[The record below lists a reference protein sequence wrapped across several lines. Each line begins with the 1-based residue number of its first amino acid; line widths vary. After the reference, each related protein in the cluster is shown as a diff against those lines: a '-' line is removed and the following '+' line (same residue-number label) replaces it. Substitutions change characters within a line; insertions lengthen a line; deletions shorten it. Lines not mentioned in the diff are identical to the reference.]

1 MTLAPGPGAPQ
12 GPSLDAP
19 VRLAVVTAIFAATHL
34 VSIAFVVMPEDIEP
48 LRLTAGICLA
58 AFIRAPRREW
68 PILAPILVAAGVLA
82 ELALGRDASA
92 IASAAIEIPAG
103 IAGASL
109 FLSLTGRDAALES
122 RWSVL
127 ALFLAA
133 VLAALFAA
141 AAERIAGPAADSQIL
156 LATAAGGFIGTILV
170 AAPLLDWRWVLA
182 ERRAALDIAELVGLL
197 AAVVTLSVF
206 AFFVLSENEP
216 LSLIAVLAPIPLVA
230 WSSVR
235 LSRGEAGL
243 LLMTMAV
250 IAVWATAHGHGP
262 IGALPGDAAQDILWI
277 QVILAVGSVTTL
289 LLSAA
294 VADARRSEASV
305 QRTAALL
312 HSVIETSPE
321 AVVTIDA
328 RGIVLSFSQAAER
341 LFGHAAAEV
350 IGRNVKMLMPT
361 HFREQHDAYIARYL
375 ATGERRI
382 IGIGRVVAGQRKD
395 GTTFPMELSVG
406 EVAQAGQ
413 RVFTGFIRDL
423 SEQQRTEMR
432 IQEIQSELFHMSR
445 LSDMGQFASA
455 LAHEVNQ
462 PLAAIANYSQAARQ
476 LAAANEQSRPLD
488 GILAKVEQQ
497 ADRAAQ
503 IIRRLRGFIEKH
515 QIEYRAEDLNKV
527 IEEALAL
534 ALVGSRGRDTRV
546 RLALSA
552 DLPAASIDRVH
563 VQQVVFN
570 LVRNAREAMTDSP
583 AREILISSKP
593 VDGGM
598 IEVTVADTGPGLAP
612 DVEARLFQP
621 FVTTKVDGMGVG
633 LSICRSII
641 EAHGGRLW
649 YEAGAAGGAVFRFT
663 VPVAKAPTEIPTESD
678 GERSDA

>member
-1 MTLAPGPGAPQ
+1 MNRAAPSAAQPSFSAPI
-12 GPSLDAP
+12 
-19 VRLAVVTAIFAATHL
+19 RFAVVGAIFAATL
-34 VSIAFVVMPEDIEP
+34 ALSAAFVIMPEGVIAFRP
-48 LRLTAGICLA
+48 TAGVCLA
-58 AFIRAPRREW
+58 AFARAPRRDW
-68 PILAPILVAAGVLA
+68 PVLA
-82 ELALGRDASA
+82 TVLLVVALAVEFALGHGAAAAA
-92 IASAAIEIPAG
+92 IAALSVLASV
-103 IAGASL
+103 AGAWVFSAVA
-109 FLSLTGRDAALES
+109 GREAALES
-122 RWSVL
+122 RWSV
-127 ALFLAA
+127 
-133 VLAALFAA
+133 VALFAA
-141 AAERIAGPAADSQIL
+141 ALAMAIGVAAAEWLLGPERGGQLALASATGCLVGAIL
-156 LATAAGGFIGTILV
+156 I
-170 AAPLLDWRWVLA
+170 AAPLLDWRWVLP
-182 ERRAALDIAELVGLL
+182 ERRATFAVAELAGLF
-197 AAVVTLSVF
+197 AAVVALSLF
-206 AFFVLSENEP
+206 AFFVLNESEP
-216 LSLIAVLAPIPLVA
+216 LALIAVLAPIPLVA

-235 LSRGEAGL
+235 LSRGEASL
-243 LLMTMAV
+243 LLLTMAV
-250 IAVWATAHGHGP
+250 IAVWATAHGRGP
-262 IGALPGDAAQDILWI
+262 ISALPGTAAHDILWI

-312 HSVIETSPE
+312 NSVIDTSPE
-321 AVVTIDA
+321 AVITIDSA
-328 RGIVLSFSQAAER
+328 GRVLTFSRAAER
-341 LFGHAAAEV
+341 LFGYTAEEV
-350 IGRNVKMLMPT
+350 VGNNVKMLMPA

-406 EVAQAGQ
+406 EVAEGGQ
-413 RVFTGFIRDL
+413 RMFTGFVRDL

-476 LAAANEQSRPLD
+476 LAVGAAQATALD

-497 ADRAAQ
+497 SDRAAQ

-515 QIEYRAEDLNKV
+515 PTDYRAEDINKV

-534 ALVGSRGRDTRV
+534 AMVGSRGRDTRV

-552 DLPAASIDRVH
+552 ELPAASIDRVH
-563 VQQVVFN
+563 IQQVVFN

-583 AREILISSKP
+583 RREILITSTLTE
-593 VDGGM
+593 GGLV
-598 IEVTVADTGPGLAP
+598 EVAVADTGPGLAP
-612 DVEARLFQP
+612 EVAAKLFQP

-649 YEAGAAGGAVFRFT
+649 YETGGSGGAVFRFT
-663 VPVAKAPTEIPTESD
+663 VPTARQGAEESPD
-678 GERSDA
+678 GNGER